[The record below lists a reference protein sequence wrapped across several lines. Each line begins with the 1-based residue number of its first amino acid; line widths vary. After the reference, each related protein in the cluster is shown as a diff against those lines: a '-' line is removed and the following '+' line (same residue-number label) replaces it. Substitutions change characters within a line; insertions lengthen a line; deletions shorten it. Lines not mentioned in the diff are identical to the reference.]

1 MNTNN
6 NKNVTPASPQRSVR
20 LSIRGAIMAGVFGGL
35 LFGINFGF
43 QALVGLFGMPGAS
56 GFITGLTVPFALAL
70 VSQINKEWGTATVS
84 WTLYSMLAIPT
95 LLMGLPGPY
104 KLILGFF
111 GGLMYDVGYCGLHF
125 RKVGLYLALVLYTVI
140 LALGFYGVW
149 RFGLF
154 PDMTQGRVVQI
165 LVAVSAVFLVEGV
178 VSTWFATWFFKKRLA
193 KIVGN

>member
-6 NKNVTPASPQRSVR
+6 SDSSILASPQRTFC

-35 LFGINFGF
+35 LFVVNFGF
-43 QALVGLFGMPGAS
+43 QALVGLFGMQGAS
-56 GFITGLTVPFALAL
+56 GFATGLTVPFALAL

-84 WTLYSMLAIPT
+84 WTIYSLLAIPT

-104 KLILGFF
+104 KLVLGFF

-125 RKVGLYLALVLYTVI
+125 RKAGLYLALVLYTVV

-149 RFGLF
+149 KLGLF
-154 PDMTQGRVVQI
+154 PDMAQKRVIQV
-165 LVAVSAVFLVEGV
+165 LVIISAVFLIEGV
-178 VSTWFATWFFKKRLA
+178 VSTWFATWFFRKRLA
-193 KIVGN
+193 KITR